1 MFFSHKLLL
10 WSVFSLAPGSD
21 DENDTDKEWVAS
33 FLLLTYQYCVK
44 FQVVNKNTWSWFD
57 HNKFS
62 NWNCSKY
69 NKKKKKPPKILIYFE
84 VGRGTYII
92 QSIAGTGIYTIC
104 KQNTCKFRLREL
116 EKNLTKIFEIFVFQ
130 WIDSRHLWFKWW
142 RWRIWGESLKN
153 NRENIMF
160 IDCFR

>member
-1 MFFSHKLLL
+1 MKMIPIKSEFLLFSFWHTSTVLSFKLLIRIL
-10 WSVFSLAPGSD
+10 EADLIII
-21 DENDTDKEWVAS
+21 S
-33 FLLLTYQYCVK
+33 FLIEIVP
-44 FQVVNKNTWSWFD
+44 NII
-57 HNKFS
+57 
-62 NWNCSKY
+62 
-69 NKKKKKPPKILIYFE
+69 KKKTSENFE
-84 VGRGTYII
+84 VGRGTYIM

-116 EKNLTKIFEIFVFQ
+116 EKNLTKIFELFVFQ
-130 WIDSRHLWFKWW
+130 WIDSRHLWLKWW